1 MNLSQARP
9 CGSHIAPHFWQNL
22 TNSSHNRHLPGI
34 DGFGSGMA
42 PNARIIKV
50 DLQIND
56 MDRNYYQAHALT
68 LAQHPSETDLRAMV
82 RLLAFA
88 LYADPRLEFGK
99 GLSTEDEPDLW
110 QKDMTGRIER
120 WIEVGQ
126 PDEARL
132 RKASGRAEQVVVLNY
147 SGRGADL
154 WWEKNSPA
162 LERIRNLTVLDLPS
176 EVAEAIARDV
186 QRNMQVQC
194 FIQDGHLQW
203 LDRENTIDVVA
214 RRRMAPQS

>member
-1 MNLSQARP
+1 
-9 CGSHIAPHFWQNL
+9 
-22 TNSSHNRHLPGI
+22 
-34 DGFGSGMA
+34 MA

-50 DLQIND
+50 DLQVND
-56 MDRNYYQAHALT
+56 MDRHYYQAHALT

-110 QKDMTGRIER
+110 QKDLTGRIQR

-132 RKASGRAEQVVVLNY
+132 RKASGRAEQVVVVNY

-154 WWEKNSPA
+154 WWEKNAAA
-162 LERIRNLTVLDLPS
+162 LERIGNLTVLDLPAD
-176 EVAEAIARDV
+176 VGEAISSDV
-186 QRNMQVQC
+186 PRTMQVQC
-194 FIQDGHLQW
+194 LVQDGQVQW
-203 LDRENTIDVVA
+203 LDRELAIDIVL
-214 RRRMAPQS
+214 RRRMPASN

>member
-1 MNLSQARP
+1 
-9 CGSHIAPHFWQNL
+9 
-22 TNSSHNRHLPGI
+22 
-34 DGFGSGMA
+34 MA

-56 MDRNYYQAHALT
+56 MDRNYYQTHALT

-88 LYADPRLEFGK
+88 MHADPRLEFGK
-99 GLSTEDEPDLW
+99 GLSTEEEPDLW
-110 QKDMTGRIER
+110 QKDLTGRIER

-132 RKASGRAEQVVVLNY
+132 RKASGRADQVVVLSY
-147 SGRGADL
+147 AGRSAEL
-154 WWEKNSPA
+154 WWEKNAAA
-162 LERIRNLTVLDLPS
+162 LERIRNLTVLDLPT
-176 EVAEAIARDV
+176 ECGEAIAANV

-203 LDRENTIDVVA
+203 LDGDAAIEIA
-214 RRRMAPQS
+214 PRRRMSPRS

>member
-1 MNLSQARP
+1 
-9 CGSHIAPHFWQNL
+9 
-22 TNSSHNRHLPGI
+22 
-34 DGFGSGMA
+34 MA

-50 DLQIND
+50 DLQVND
-56 MDRNYYQAHALT
+56 MDRNYYQSHALT

-110 QKDMTGRIER
+110 QKDLTGSIER

-132 RKASGRAEQVVVLNY
+132 RKASGRAGQVVVLAY
-147 SGRGADL
+147 SGRSAEL
-154 WWEKNSPA
+154 WWEKNAAA

-176 EVAEAIARDV
+176 ETGEAIATDL

-203 LDRENTIDVVA
+203 LDRDKSIEVIP
-214 RRRMAPQS
+214 RRRMSPSA

>member
-1 MNLSQARP
+1 
-9 CGSHIAPHFWQNL
+9 
-22 TNSSHNRHLPGI
+22 
-34 DGFGSGMA
+34 MA

-50 DLQIND
+50 DLQVND

-88 LYADPRLEFGK
+88 LHADPRLEFGK

-110 QKDMTGRIER
+110 QKDLTGRIER

-132 RKASGRAEQVVVLNY
+132 RKASGRAEQVVVLSY

-154 WWEKNSPA
+154 WWEKNAAA
-162 LERIRNLTVLDLPS
+162 LERIRNLVVLDLPS
-176 EVAEAIARDV
+176 ECAEAIAANV

-194 FIQDGHLQW
+194 FIQDGHMQW
-203 LDRENTIDVVA
+203 LVGDNTIDIVPV
-214 RRRMAPQS
+214 RRMSPRS

>member
-1 MNLSQARP
+1 MALASSLLRAANRVAV
-9 CGSHIAPHFWQNL
+9 WQNPD
-22 TNSSHNRHLPGI
+22 NSSHNHCLPRI
-34 DGFGSGMA
+34 DGFESGMA
-42 PNARIIKV
+42 PNARIIKI
-50 DLQIND
+50 DLQVND

-147 SGRGADL
+147 SGRSADL
-154 WWEKNSPA
+154 WWEKNAAA

-176 EVAEAIARDV
+176 ETGEAIAADV

-194 FIQDGHLQW
+194 LIQDGHAQW
-203 LDRENTIDVVA
+203 LDGERTIDIAVV
-214 RRRMAPQS
+214 RRMSPQS

>member
-1 MNLSQARP
+1 
-9 CGSHIAPHFWQNL
+9 
-22 TNSSHNRHLPGI
+22 
-34 DGFGSGMA
+34 MA

-50 DLQIND
+50 DLQVND
-56 MDRNYYQAHALT
+56 MDRNYYQTHALT
-68 LAQHPSETDLRAMV
+68 LAQHPSETELRVMV

-110 QKDMTGRIER
+110 QKDLTGGIER

-132 RKASGRAEQVVVLNY
+132 RKASGRAGQVIVLGY
-147 SGRGADL
+147 SGRGAEL
-154 WWEKNSPA
+154 WWEKNAAA
-162 LERIRNLTVLDLPS
+162 LERIRNLTVLDLP
-176 EVAEAIARDV
+176 AESGAGIAANV

-203 LDRENTIDVVA
+203 LEGENAIDIVPV
-214 RRRMAPQS
+214 RRMSPWS

>member
-1 MNLSQARP
+1 
-9 CGSHIAPHFWQNL
+9 
-22 TNSSHNRHLPGI
+22 
-34 DGFGSGMA
+34 MA
-42 PNARIIKV
+42 PNARIIKI
-50 DLQIND
+50 DLQVND
-56 MDRNYYQAHALT
+56 MDRNYYQSHALT

-82 RLLAFA
+82 RLLAFV

-110 QKDMTGRIER
+110 QKDLTGRIER

-147 SGRGADL
+147 SGRSADL
-154 WWEKNSPA
+154 WWEKNAAA

-176 EVAEAIARDV
+176 ETGEAIATDV
-186 QRNMQVQC
+186 QRNMQLQC
-194 FIQDGHLQW
+194 LIQDGHVQW
-203 LDRENTIDVVA
+203 LNGENTIEIVFA
-214 RRRMAPQS
+214 RRMAPQS

>member
-1 MNLSQARP
+1 
-9 CGSHIAPHFWQNL
+9 
-22 TNSSHNRHLPGI
+22 
-34 DGFGSGMA
+34 MA

-50 DLQIND
+50 DLQVND
-56 MDRNYYQAHALT
+56 MDRHYYQLHALT

-110 QKDMTGRIER
+110 QKDLTGRIER

-132 RKASGRAEQVVVLNY
+132 RKASGRADQVVVVNY

-154 WWEKNSPA
+154 WWEKNADA
-162 LERIRNLTVLDLPS
+162 LQRIRNLTVLDLP
-176 EVAEAIARDV
+176 ADAGEAISAGTE
-186 QRNMQVQC
+186 RNMQVQC
-194 FIQDGHLQW
+194 LIQDGQVQW
-203 LDRENTIDVVA
+203 LDRDKAIDIVP
-214 RRRMAPQS
+214 RRRMSAQI

>member
-1 MNLSQARP
+1 
-9 CGSHIAPHFWQNL
+9 
-22 TNSSHNRHLPGI
+22 
-34 DGFGSGMA
+34 MA

-50 DLQIND
+50 ELQVND
-56 MDRNYYQAHALT
+56 MDRNYYGTHALT

-88 LYADPRLEFGK
+88 LHADERLEFGK

-110 QKDMTGRIER
+110 QKDLTGRIER

-132 RKASGRAEQVVVLNY
+132 RKASGRAAQVVVLGY
-147 SGRGADL
+147 SGRSAEL
-154 WWEKNSPA
+154 WWEKNAEA
-162 LERIRNLTVLDLPS
+162 LERIRNLTVLDLPP
-176 EVAEAIARDV
+176 ECAEAIAANV

-194 FIQDGHLQW
+194 FIQDGQMQW
-203 LDRENTIDVVA
+203 LNGDASIDIVPVS
-214 RRRMAPQS
+214 RKSSRP